1 MQGAIESGWLSYIQ
15 AGGAVAQVTGALL
28 LVMSLA
34 SWYWIVLSAQRMVT
48 RKLQARAVVAA
59 LGSGSLER
67 AQAALGEAAAVSPF
81 GAMVHAALAARQHLP
96 QLATAHSN
104 APDYVARTLAQV
116 LEREQIRLERGL
128 TALASIAAS
137 APFVG
142 LFGTVVGIY
151 RALINIGT
159 SGNASLA
166 SVALPV
172 GEALVMTALGLAVA
186 IPAVLGY
193 NACQRL
199 VRTSR
204 AALED
209 LGYTLHIHVCAG
221 VPLPVAASPS
231 TRVKSVSTESS

>member
-1 MQGAIESGWLSYIQ
+1 MQGAIESGWLSYVQ
-15 AGGAVAQVTGALL
+15 AGGGVAQVTGAVL

-48 RKLQARAVVAA
+48 RKMQARAVVAA

-67 AQAALGEAAAVSPF
+67 AQAALGEAAAASPF

-96 QLATAHSN
+96 QLATAHAN

-151 RALINIGT
+151 RALINIGA
-159 SGNASLA
+159 SGSAALET
-166 SVALPV
+166 VALPV

-193 NACQRL
+193 NACQRA

-209 LGYTLHIHVCAG
+209 LGYTLHAHVCAG
-221 VPLPVAASPS
+221 VPLPLAP
-231 TRVKSVSTESS
+231 TPRPQIMTVSTESN